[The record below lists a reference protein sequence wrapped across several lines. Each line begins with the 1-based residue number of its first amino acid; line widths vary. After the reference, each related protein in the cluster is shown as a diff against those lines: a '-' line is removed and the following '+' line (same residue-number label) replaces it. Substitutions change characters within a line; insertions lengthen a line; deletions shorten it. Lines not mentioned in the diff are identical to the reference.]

1 MFAGDVMGRKG
12 FTLVE
17 LIATIVIS
25 SLVIGF
31 ATYGVI
37 GIINNSKN
45 KSEEIFV
52 DKLEVA
58 IEEFIELESRSFNK
72 YNTLEVPIKK
82 CVNSSCSGE
91 FREVEVSEYY
101 YNDKKNNV
109 VRNLYLNDLVDENLF
124 DDNRLINPVNKLD
137 CLNNVNPIIRVFK
150 DSD

>member
-1 MFAGDVMGRKG
+1 MGRKG

-58 IEEFIELESRSFNK
+58 IEEFIELESRSLNK
-72 YNTLEVPIKK
+72 YNTQ
-82 CVNSSCSGE
+82 
-91 FREVEVSEYY
+91 
-101 YNDKKNNV
+101 
-109 VRNLYLNDLVDENLF
+109 
-124 DDNRLINPVNKLD
+124 
-137 CLNNVNPIIRVFK
+137 
-150 DSD
+150 